1 MIYQI
6 KQIVLFPE
14 QTTVLKEQSN
24 NALFD
29 IIREDTFDNTSY
41 CQELMNKIFKLPY
54 AQLSDFFP
62 YQCNFVFDPIEY
74 IT

>member
-6 KQIVLFPE
+6 KQTVLFPE

-29 IIREDTFDNTSY
+29 IIRE
-41 CQELMNKIFKLPY
+41 Y
-54 AQLSDFFP
+54 ATL
-62 YQCNFVFDPIEY
+62 
-74 IT
+74 